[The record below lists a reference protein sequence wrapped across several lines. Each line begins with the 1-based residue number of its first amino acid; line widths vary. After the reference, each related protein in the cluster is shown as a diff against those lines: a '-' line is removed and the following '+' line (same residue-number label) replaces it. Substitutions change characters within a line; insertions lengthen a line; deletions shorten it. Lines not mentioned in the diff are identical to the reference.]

1 MLLLV
6 QNEVGQ
12 LMWRTLT
19 MFENRAETEALL
31 KTMVPK
37 MSSEK
42 TPMGLGYA
50 CVTTRKQTVL

>member
-1 MLLLV
+1 
-6 QNEVGQ
+6 
-12 LMWRTLT
+12 